1 MSASIKKSKRRRYIR
16 YAIDLNALLIIDQTD
31 TLECRILDF
40 CSGGFYLVFDK
51 SHPQIALHK
60 NIKIRF
66 SIQLEFELK
75 TFEVD
80 AQITHIGSTG
90 VGLVTEQMPATTFN
104 ALRKIANVGSLSSTN
119 DNLDTSPDNLNQEN
133 YKNTFKQF
141 LIESL
146 PLLIDRF
153 FDSLSDCMEA
163 ANTHA
168 EFFSNPSAFDDLIT
182 TLKLNR
188 EIISSEFCC
197 SVIYQVDYIS
207 SNNEKNS
214 DALYHDSLSLIEK
227 DDFEDWL
234 NMSAT
239 IRKLKN
245 YFDDELNLLVRELCR
260 VFGIFDNAV
269 NNPIGPAVLCDSFRE
284 IFLQLELGSNIKKA
298 IYNCFEKILIIE
310 LPGFY
315 KQAAATLAKFESAR
329 LQMPV
334 HSKQSGSAFDTKNS
348 DKQQVYFND
357 YLDAEPLVVHKA
369 IQPLS
374 QVTGKLLNL
383 LTETMAVS
391 TDTQRKEN
399 TLPVNNVQQVFD
411 PAEVL
416 SAIAKIQKDIT
427 AKSGLHLDTT
437 TLQKSLA
444 DKLQA
449 DNPEAK
455 SLAAND
461 VQRLELYGRFFDAL
475 FGELEFSKDIKDY
488 LESIHL
494 PLLSLPMQGNDFLDS
509 ESHPARKILNQLA
522 VLEPAIKS
530 NRVIKNTNIKNTV
543 EKAIARI
550 SAESISNPNVFTEVE
565 HELDSVTKQW
575 TKSNET
581 NVKRIIEP
589 YEGQQKLEAARL
601 TIQQEVDK
609 RIAGRSV
616 PSIIPTLLGAGW
628 QDLLVIAELNKEAK
642 PEEKASY
649 IKVIDDLLFWLYEQ
663 DSFLNMQSVSI
674 HTTLKFI
681 EENLGTV
688 CPNLFKRDNVIEELF
703 ALLVGSGV
711 PKVRKPMDTVRI
723 PAPRSMQDIIESEW
737 AAQVS
742 QLQVG
747 EWLIIYRGSEGFE
760 PMKLV
765 WIGDILPICV
775 FVNRDGLTKLELNKT
790 ELALLLENGGANR
803 IESLDVPLMDRATNQ
818 MLQNMH
824 SKLIYN
830 ATHDAETDLLTK
842 DEFVKQLKIEL
853 VKLDSTGHILGHIEV
868 LDFRV
873 ITNVCGVTGGKQF
886 LKTLTHLIS
895 EQLRDGDL
903 FARIGDKSFAVLL
916 KDCGAQ
922 TAYELSKKLLKVI
935 SESRFQ
941 WQDKSYTIGVSI
953 GLVPFEQNN
962 FDVNELLQN
971 ADTASMSAERSGPN
985 NVLLFTHDD
994 ENLKRQNKIYEWI
1007 GNIDKVFSENRLFL
1021 RCQMIAAV
1029 DETSASHQHYEILL
1043 GIKDENDNIIPPD
1056 HFIPAV
1062 ERCKRM
1068 PEIDQWVITNVLMWI
1083 ENNRHYFDHID
1094 GFAINLSGQS
1104 INSEE
1109 FLGFLKG
1116 ILESTSV
1123 PTNKL
1128 TFEVTE
1134 TVAAESFYLTNSFIK
1149 AIKQFNCKFS
1159 LDDFGS
1165 GYSSYS
1171 YLKNLNIDYLKI
1183 DGAFVK
1189 DILNDKADVAIVKSM
1204 NEIAH
1209 SLGLTTIAEYVES
1222 SEIREVLKTIGVDYA
1237 QGYGV
1242 HKPMPLSELVIEP
1255 PPSAPLFSF
1264 EDTEF
1269 WGF

>member
-16 YAIDLNALLIIDQTD
+16 YAIDLKALFITGEANP
-31 TLECRILDF
+31 LECRILDF

-51 SHPQIALHK
+51 IYPEIELDK

-75 TFEVD
+75 AFEVA
-80 AQITHIGSTG
+80 AQITHIGATG
-90 VGLVTEQMPATTFN
+90 VGVVTEQIPASTFN
-104 ALRKIANVGSLSSTN
+104 ALKTIAGLGSLAPD
-119 DNLDTSPDNLNQEN
+119 DNSEALPDSLNQEN
-133 YKNTFKQF
+133 YKNIFKQF

-146 PLLIDRF
+146 PSLIDRF
-153 FDSLSDCMEA
+153 FDSLGDCMDA
-163 ANTHA
+163 ANVHS
-168 EFFSNPSAFDDLIT
+168 ELFSSLAACDDLIT

-207 SNNEKNS
+207 NSSEKVPDN
-214 DALYHDSLSLIEK
+214 LYHESLSLIEK

-234 NMSAT
+234 NMTASIT
-239 IRKLKN
+239 KLKN
-245 YFDDELNLLVRELCR
+245 FFDDELGLLVRELCR
-260 VFGIFDNAV
+260 VFGIFDTSI
-269 NNPIGPAVLCDSFRE
+269 NNPIAPAILCESFRE
-284 IFLQLELGSNIKKA
+284 IFLQLELGRDIKKA
-298 IYNCFEKILIIE
+298 IYACFEKTLIIA
-310 LPGFY
+310 LPNFY
-315 KQAAATLAKFESAR
+315 KQAAVTLAKFESAR
-329 LQMPV
+329 LITPAQKEKASSSFDAK
-334 HSKQSGSAFDTKNS
+334 HSEVN
-348 DKQQVYFND
+348 QVYFND
-357 YLDAEPLVVHKA
+357 YLEAEPSSDYKL

-383 LTETMAVS
+383 LSETNNISSALRHEESSQSPNSS
-391 TDTQRKEN
+391 TQ
-399 TLPVNNVQQVFD
+399 PVFD

-416 SAIAKIQKDIT
+416 AAIAKLQNDVA
-427 AKSGLHLDTT
+427 AKSGPLLDTIA
-437 TLQKSLA
+437 LQRSLT

-449 DNPEAK
+449 NSAEAK
-455 SLAAND
+455 SLGAND
-461 VQRLELYGRFFDAL
+461 VQRLELYGKFFDAL
-475 FGELEFSKDIKDY
+475 FGQLEFSTDIKDY
-488 LESIHL
+488 LESIYL

-522 VLEPAIKS
+522 VLEPAIKN
-530 NRVIKNTNIKNTV
+530 NRVIKNTNIKSTV

-550 SAESISNPNVFTEVE
+550 SSESITNPNVFAEVE
-565 HELDSVTKQW
+565 HELDSVAKQL
-575 TKSNET
+575 TKSNDT
-581 NVKRIIEP
+581 NIKRFIEP
-589 YEGQQKLEAARL
+589 YEGQQKLELARL

-628 QDLLVIAELNKEAK
+628 QDLLVIAELNKESNPA
-642 PEEKASY
+642 EKTSY
-649 IKVIDDLLFWLYEQ
+649 LKVIDDLLFWLYEQ
-663 DSFLNMQSVSI
+663 ESFLNMQSVSI
-674 HTTLKFI
+674 HSTLKFI
-681 EENLGTV
+681 EDSLGPV

-703 ALLVGSGV
+703 SLLVGSGV
-711 PKVRKPMDTVRI
+711 PKVRKPMETIKI
-723 PAPRSMQDIIESEW
+723 PTAKPSQKMIESEW
-737 AAQVS
+737 AVQVA

-765 WIGDILPICV
+765 WIGDTLPICV
-775 FVNRDGLTKLELNKT
+775 FVNRDGVTKLEISKSD
-790 ELALLLENGGANR
+790 LALLLENGGANR

-842 DEFVKQLKIEL
+842 DEFIKLLKIEL
-853 VKLDSTGHILGHIEV
+853 VKLDNASHILCHIEI

-873 ITNVCGVTGGKQF
+873 ITNVCGVAGGKQF
-886 LKTLTHLIS
+886 LKVLTQLIRDHLA
-895 EQLRDGDL
+895 DCHL
-903 FARIGDKSFAVLL
+903 FARIGDKSFAVLI
-916 KDCGAQ
+916 KDSSEN
-922 TAYELSKKLLKVI
+922 TAHDLAKKLLKAI

-941 WQDKSYTIGVSI
+941 WQEKSYTIGVSM

-971 ADTASMSAERSGPN
+971 ADAASMSAERAGPN
-985 NVLLFTHDD
+985 NVLLFTNDD

-1021 RCQMIAAV
+1021 RCQMITAA
-1029 DETSASHQHYEILL
+1029 DEASASHQHYEILL

-1068 PEIDQWVITNVLMWI
+1068 PEIDQWVITNVFSWI
-1083 ENNRHYFDHID
+1083 ESNRHYFDNVD

-1109 FLGFLKG
+1109 FLGFLKD
-1116 ILESTSV
+1116 LLASTSV

-1128 TFEVTE
+1128 IFEVTE

-1149 AIKQFNCKFS
+1149 AIKQFDCKFS

-1189 DILNDKADVAIVKSM
+1189 DILNNKADIAIVKSM

-1209 SLGLTTIAEYVES
+1209 SLGLATVAEYVENA
-1222 SEIREVLKTIGVDYA
+1222 EIREVLKTIGVDFV
-1237 QGYGV
+1237 QGFGV
-1242 HKPMPLSELVIEP
+1242 HKPMPLRELVIA

>member
-16 YAIDLNALLIIDQTD
+16 YAIDLKALLIIDQTHP
-31 TLECRILDF
+31 LECRILDF

-51 SHPQIALHK
+51 NHPQIVLDK

-90 VGLVTEQMPATTFN
+90 VGVVTEHMPATTFN
-104 ALRKIANVGSLSSTN
+104 ALRKIASVGSLASTH
-119 DNLDTSPDNLNQEN
+119 DNIDTSPDNLNQEN
-133 YKNTFKQF
+133 FKNIFKQF

-146 PLLIDRF
+146 PVLVDRF
-153 FDSLSDCMEA
+153 FDSLGDCMDA
-163 ANTHA
+163 ANAHS
-168 EFFSNPSAFDDLIT
+168 EFFSTQSAFDDLIT

-207 SNNEKNS
+207 GDSEKNI
-214 DALYHDSLSLIEK
+214 DALYHESLSLIEK

-234 NMSAT
+234 NMAAS

-245 YFDDELNLLVRELCR
+245 YFDDELSLLVRELCR
-260 VFGIFDNAV
+260 VFGVFDNTV

-284 IFLQLELGSNIKKA
+284 IFLQLELGCNIKKA
-298 IYNCFEKILIIE
+298 IYNCFEKTLIIE
-310 LPGFY
+310 LPNFY
-315 KQAAATLAKFESAR
+315 KQAASTLTKFESAR
-329 LQMPV
+329 LVMPV
-334 HSKQSGSAFDTKNS
+334 HSKQSGPAFDAKNS
-348 DKQQVYFND
+348 DKNQVYFND
-357 YLDAEPLVVHKA
+357 YLDAEPLAVHKS
-369 IQPLS
+369 IQPLT

-383 LTETMAVS
+383 LSETINVP
-391 TDTQRKEN
+391 TDTRREEN
-399 TLPVNNVQQVFD
+399 SQPLSHHLPVFN
-411 PAEVL
+411 PEEVL
-416 SAIAKIQKDIT
+416 AAIAKIQKDIA
-427 AKSGLHLDTT
+427 AKSGPHLDTSA
-437 TLQKSLA
+437 LQKSLT

-449 DNPEAK
+449 DSPEAK

-461 VQRLELYGRFFDAL
+461 VQRLELYGKFFDAL
-475 FGELEFSKDIKDY
+475 FGELEFSTDIKDY

-522 VLEPAIKS
+522 ILEPAIKS

-550 SAESISNPNVFTEVE
+550 SAESISNPNVFAEVE
-565 HELDSVTKQW
+565 HELDDVAKKL
-575 TKSNET
+575 TKSNDT
-581 NVKRIIEP
+581 NIKRIIEP
-589 YEGQQKLEAARL
+589 YEGQQKLEMARL
-601 TIQQEVDK
+601 TIQKEVDK

-628 QDLLVIAELNKEAK
+628 QDLLVIAELNKEAN
-642 PEEKASY
+642 PEEKTSY
-649 IKVIDDLLFWLYEQ
+649 LKVIDDLLFWLYEQ

-681 EENLGTV
+681 EDNLGAV

-711 PKVRKPMDTVRI
+711 PKVRKPMDTIRI
-723 PAPRSMQDIIESEW
+723 PAPKSTQDIIESEW
-737 AAQVS
+737 AVQVA

-765 WIGDILPICV
+765 WIGDVLPICV
-775 FVNRDGLTKLELNKT
+775 FVNRDGLTKLELSKS

-842 DEFVKQLKIEL
+842 DEFIKQLKVEL
-853 VKLDSTGHILGHIEV
+853 VKLDSTGHILCHIEV

-895 EQLRDGDL
+895 EQLRDCDL

-916 KDCGAQ
+916 KDCTAQ
-922 TAYELSKKLLKVI
+922 TAYDLTKKLLKVI

-941 WQDKSYTIGVSI
+941 WQEKSYTIGVSI

-971 ADTASMSAERSGPN
+971 ADAASMSAERSGPN
-985 NVLLFTHDD
+985 NVLLFTNDD
-994 ENLKRQNKIYEWI
+994 ENLKRQNIIYEWI

-1021 RCQMIAAV
+1021 RCQMITAV
-1029 DETSASHQHYEILL
+1029 DETNASHQHYEILL

-1068 PEIDQWVITNVLMWI
+1068 PEIDQWVITNVLLWI

-1104 INSEE
+1104 INSAE

-1128 TFEVTE
+1128 IFEVTE

-1149 AIKQFNCKFS
+1149 AIKQFDCKFS

-1189 DILNDKADVAIVKSM
+1189 DILNSKADIAIVKSM

-1209 SLGLTTIAEYVES
+1209 SLGLATIAEYVENA
-1222 SEIREVLKTIGVDYA
+1222 EIREVLKTIGVDFA

-1242 HKPMPLSELVIEP
+1242 HKPMPLRELVIEP

>member
-1 MSASIKKSKRRRYIR
+1 M
-16 YAIDLNALLIIDQTD
+16 LIIGEKNA
-31 TLECRILDF
+31 LECRILDF

-51 SHPQIALHK
+51 KHPAIELNK

-66 SIQLEFELK
+66 SIRLEFELK

-90 VGLVTEQMPATTFN
+90 VGVVTEQIPATTFN
-104 ALRKIANVGSLSSTN
+104 ALKKIASPGSLAPVHDSSG
-119 DNLDTSPDNLNQEN
+119 TSPENLNQEN
-133 YKNTFKQF
+133 YKNSFKQF

-146 PLLIDRF
+146 PTLIDGF
-153 FDSLSDCMEA
+153 FVSLGDCLDA
-163 ANTHA
+163 ANTHS
-168 EFFSNPSAFDDLIT
+168 EFFPTSSAFDDLIT

-188 EIISSEFCC
+188 EIINSEFCC
-197 SVIYQVDYIS
+197 SVIYQVDFIS
-207 SNNEKNS
+207 SNTEKTS
-214 DALYHDSLSLIEK
+214 EALYHESLSLIEK
-227 DDFEDWL
+227 EDFEDWL
-234 NMSAT
+234 NMSAS

-245 YFDDELNLLVRELCR
+245 YFDDELSHLVRELCR
-260 VFGIFDNAV
+260 VFGVFDNTV

-284 IFLQLELGSNIKKA
+284 IFLQLELGCNVKKA
-298 IYNCFEKILIIE
+298 IYNCFEKTLIIE
-310 LPGFY
+310 LPNLY
-315 KQAAATLAKFESAR
+315 KQAIATLTKFESAR
-329 LQMPV
+329 IV
-334 HSKQSGSAFDTKNS
+334 ASGYSGQGSRSFDNQKIEKN
-348 DKQQVYFND
+348 QVYFND
-357 YLDAEPLVVHKA
+357 FLDAEPLSGRKVV
-369 IQPLS
+369 QPIT

-383 LTETMAVS
+383 LSETVGISADNGYEESSLPLGHTQAVF
-391 TDTQRKEN
+391 N
-399 TLPVNNVQQVFD
+399 

-416 SAIAKIQKDIT
+416 SAIAKIQNDIA
-427 AKSGLHLDTT
+427 AKSNTHLDSA
-437 TLQKSLA
+437 TLQKSLT
-444 DKLQA
+444 DKLRA
-449 DNPEAK
+449 NSPEAK
-455 SLAAND
+455 SLSVDD
-461 VQRLELYGRFFDAL
+461 VQRLELYGKFFDAL
-475 FGELEFSKDIKDY
+475 VGELEFSTDIKNY
-488 LESIHL
+488 LESIYL
-494 PLLSLPMQGNDFLDS
+494 PLLSLPLQGNDFLDS

-522 VLEPAIKS
+522 VLDPAIKS

-550 SAESISNPNVFTEVE
+550 SAESISNPKVFAEVE
-565 HELDSVTKQW
+565 HELDSVTKKLAQ
-575 TKSNET
+575 SNDA
-581 NVKRIIEP
+581 NIKRIIEP
-589 YEGQQKLEAARL
+589 YEGQQKLEMARL
-601 TIQQEVDK
+601 AIQQEVDK

-616 PSIIPTLLGAGW
+616 PSIIPTLLDAGW
-628 QDLLVIAELNKEAK
+628 QDLLVIAELNKDAN
-642 PEEKASY
+642 PDEKLSY
-649 IKVIDDLLFWLYEQ
+649 LKVIDDLLFWLYEQ
-663 DSFLNMQSVSI
+663 ESFLNMQAVSI

-681 EENLGTV
+681 EENLGAV
-688 CPNLFKRDNVIEELF
+688 CPNLFKRDSVIEELF
-703 ALLVGSGV
+703 SLLIGSGV
-711 PKVRKPMDTVRI
+711 PKVRKPMDSVRI
-723 PAPRSMQDIIESEW
+723 PTPKSNPNIIESER
-737 AAQVS
+737 AAQVA

-747 EWLIIYRGSEGFE
+747 EWLIIYKGSEGFE

-775 FVNRDGLTKLELNKT
+775 FVNRDGLTKLELSKT
-790 ELALLLENGGANR
+790 ELAQLLENGGANR

-830 ATHDAETDLLTK
+830 ATHDAETDLFTK
-842 DEFVKQLKIEL
+842 DEFIKQLKVEL
-853 VKLDSTGHILGHIEV
+853 IKLDSTCHLLCHIEV

-873 ITNVCGVTGGKQF
+873 ITNVCGVAGGKQF
-886 LKTLTHLIS
+886 LKTLTQLIR
-895 EQLRDGDL
+895 EQLPDCDL
-903 FARIGDKSFAVLL
+903 FARIGDKSFALLL
-916 KDCGAQ
+916 KDCSTESG
-922 TAYELSKKLLKVI
+922 YDLFKKLLKTI
-935 SESRFQ
+935 GESRFQ

-953 GLVPFEQNN
+953 GLVPFEQRN
-962 FDVNELLQN
+962 FDINELLQN
-971 ADTASMSAERSGPN
+971 ADAASMSAERSGPN
-985 NVLLFTHDD
+985 NVLIFTNDD

-1021 RCQMIAAV
+1021 RCQMITAV

-1062 ERCKRM
+1062 ERAKRM

-1083 ENNRHYFDHID
+1083 ENNRNYFDNID

-1128 TFEVTE
+1128 VFEVTE

-1149 AIKQFNCKFS
+1149 AIKQFDCKFS

-1189 DILNDKADVAIVKSM
+1189 DILNSKADIAIVKSM

-1209 SLGLTTIAEYVES
+1209 SLGLATIAEYVENA
-1222 SEIREVLKTIGVDYA
+1222 EIREVLKTIGVDFA

-1242 HKPMPLSELVIEP
+1242 HKPMPLSELVVDL
-1255 PPSAPLFSF
+1255 PSAPFFSF